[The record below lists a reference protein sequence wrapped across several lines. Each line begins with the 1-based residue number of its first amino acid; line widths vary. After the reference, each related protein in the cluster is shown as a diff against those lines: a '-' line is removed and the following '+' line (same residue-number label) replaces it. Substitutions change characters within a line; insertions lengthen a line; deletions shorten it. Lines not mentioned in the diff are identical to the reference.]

1 MEFKKIQLNGFKSFA
16 DKTNFLIEEGLTGIV
31 GPNGCGKSNI
41 VESLRWVMGETSKSN
56 IVESLRWVM
65 GETSAKSMRGS
76 GMEDVIFN
84 GTSNKASKNI
94 AEVSIDV
101 ENKNN
106 EGPVQY
112 RDLDQIS
119 VRRKIEKDK
128 GSKFYINDKE
138 VRARD
143 AQMFFADLSTGAHS
157 PSMISQGRIG
167 ALVTAKPTDRRAI
180 LEEAAGISGL
190 HVRRH
195 EAELRLGAAENN
207 LKRADE
213 LRRQQEKQLANLQKQ
228 AEEATKYKLISEE
241 IKKIEAGLY
250 YLKLL
255 EIDKEIKIENEINNE
270 AEGEVEG
277 FNNKIKIEN
286 EINNEA
292 EGEVEGFNNKITEL
306 ENLIKIATDKVSPLR
321 EKNIENLSRIQRLNL
336 ELQSLDEENTR
347 IQDEIESINKSIS
360 TLDEDIN
367 RERGI
372 IIDANSNEKRLKE
385 EKADLIEIDSK
396 YFETEKLSNEDLEN
410 AKKELKKEQEAV
422 DEVVNNIAEGS
433 INISLGPIKN
443 VKNSINR
450 AKELINSNEI
460 QQAVTL
466 LDRCNMELDNFLN
479 DLKNEK
485 SRQELL
491 NVNEKSQNI
500 KQLQEKYADAYS
512 KNQSIKNESIK
523 RNERIK
529 TIETEIESW
538 KNLLSNS
545 EKMVAELIERKNK
558 LSDQLKKLE
567 NQPRVQAERKGQI
580 SENLRIS
587 DKEKVDNDIVIE
599 ETDKRIETL
608 RTELNE
614 IQEQSIQIRERKA
627 SSGATIEGL
636 QKRKS
641 DLLDRINSELNLSED
656 NILENSNL
664 NGVEELP
671 NAIDQED
678 ALDKKKQERESL
690 GSVNLKADEETSK
703 YEDEIKKMEQDR
715 SDLVTAIVKLKDSIN
730 ELNQKGRERLIE
742 AFEKVNRKFNEVYTK
757 LFNGGNAKL
766 ELVDSDDPL
775 EAGLEMLVS
784 PPGKRLQSITLLS
797 GGEQALTALSLIFA
811 VFLTN
816 PSPICV
822 LDEVDAPLDDAN
834 VTRFCNLLEELIKI
848 TNTKFII
855 VTHHALTMSKMNRLY
870 GVTMPEKGISQLV
883 AVDLQ
888 KAESMVA

>member
-1 MEFKKIQLNGFKSFA
+1 MDFKKIQLNGFKSFA
-16 DKTNFLIEEGLTGIV
+16 DKTNFMIEDGLTGIV
-31 GPNGCGKSNI
+31 GPNGCG
-41 VESLRWVMGETSKSN
+41 KSN

-76 GMEDVIFN
+76 GMEDVIFS
-84 GTSNKASKNI
+84 GTSNKPSKNI
-94 AEVSIDV
+94 AEVSITV
-101 ENKNN
+101 SKQTN
-106 EGPVQY
+106 EGSVKY
-112 RDLDQIS
+112 KDFDEIN

-157 PSMISQGRIG
+157 PSIISQGRIG
-167 ALVTAKPTDRRAI
+167 SLVTAKPTDRRAI

-195 EAELRLGAAENN
+195 EAEIRLNAAENN

-213 LRRQQEKQLANLQKQ
+213 LRRQQERQLTNLKKQ
-228 AEEATKYKLISEE
+228 AEEASRYKSISNE

-250 YLKLL
+250 YLKLI
-255 EIDKEIKIENEINNE
+255 EIDKEIRVETEINSE
-270 AEGEVEG
+270 AEGEVSG
-277 FNNKIKIEN
+277 FNNKIFEIEN
-286 EINNEA
+286 MI
-292 EGEVEGFNNKITEL
+292 KL
-306 ENLIKIATDKVSPLR
+306 ETDKVTPLR
-321 EKNIENLSRIQRLNL
+321 EKNIESLSRIQRLNL
-336 ELQSLDEENTR
+336 ELQGLDKENTR
-347 IQDEIESINKSIS
+347 IQDEIENIKKTIK
-360 TLDEDIN
+360 TLDDDIS
-367 RERGI
+367 REKGI

-385 EKADLIEIDSK
+385 EKNDLIEIDSK
-396 YFETEKLSNEDLEN
+396 YYETEKRSNEDLNNTRNNLYQKIEN
-410 AKKELKKEQEAV
+410 
-422 DEVVNNIAEGS
+422 I
-433 INISLGPIKN
+433 
-443 VKNSINR
+443 
-450 AKELINSNEI
+450 KELINSSDKDK
-460 QQAVTL
+460 AVSVL
-466 LDRCNMELDNFLN
+466 ENSKILIDEYANSFS
-479 DLKNEK
+479 KN
-485 SRQELL
+485 
-491 NVNEKSQNI
+491 QNI
-500 KQLQEKYADAYS
+500 KRDS
-512 KNQSIKNESIK
+512 VK
-523 RNERIK
+523 RNERISI
-529 TIETEIESW
+529 IEKEIESW

-545 EKMVAELIERKNK
+545 EKMVKELTGRKDK
-558 LSDQLKKLE
+558 LNNQLDKLDS
-567 NQPRVQAERKGQI
+567 QPKLQAEKKGQI

-587 DKEKVDNDIVIE
+587 EKEKKENEDFINS
-599 ETDKRIETL
+599 TDEKIETL
-608 RTELNE
+608 RKQLDE

-627 SSGATIEGL
+627 SSSATIEGL
-636 QKRKS
+636 NKRKD
-641 DLLDRINSELNLSED
+641 DLIDRINSELNLTEE

-664 NGVEELP
+664 FGVEELP
-671 NAIDQED
+671 DAVTQED
-678 ALDKKKQERESL
+678 LLDKKKQEREKF

-703 YEDEIKKMEQDR
+703 YESEIKKMEDDR
-715 SDLVTAIVKLKDSIN
+715 SDLVTAISKLKDSIQ
-730 ELNQKGRERLIE
+730 ELNQKGRERLLE
-742 AFEKVNRKFNEVYTK
+742 AFEKVNRKFNDVYTK

-834 VTRFCNLLEELIKI
+834 VTRFCNLLEELINI
-848 TNTKFII
+848 TSTKFII

>member
-16 DKTNFLIEEGLTGIV
+16 DKTNFLIENGLTGIV
-31 GPNGCGKSNI
+31 GPNGCG
-41 VESLRWVMGETSKSN
+41 KSN

-76 GMEDVIFN
+76 GMEDVIFS

-94 AEVSIDV
+94 AEVSV
-101 ENKNN
+101 TVTNEKN
-106 EGPVQY
+106 EGPIQY
-112 RDLDQIS
+112 RELDEVN

-167 ALVTAKPTDRRAI
+167 AIVTAKPTDRRAI

-195 EAELRLGAAENN
+195 EAELRLSAAENN

-213 LRRQQEKQLANLQKQ
+213 LKRQQERQLVNLQKQ
-228 AEEATKYKLISEE
+228 AEEAARYKNMSED

-255 EIDKEIKIENEINNE
+255 EIDKEIRVENEINVE
-270 AEGEVEG
+270 AETEVTD
-277 FNNKIKIEN
+277 FNK
-286 EINNEA
+286 
-292 EGEVEGFNNKITEL
+292 KITDL
-306 ENLIKIATDKVSPLR
+306 ENLIKSETEKITPLR
-321 EKNIENLSRIQRLNL
+321 EKNIENLSKIQRLNL

-347 IQDEIESINKSIS
+347 IQDEIENIKK
-360 TLDEDIN
+360 TLQTFEEDIG
-367 RERGI
+367 REKGI
-372 IIDANSNEKRLKE
+372 VIDANSNEKRLKE
-385 EKADLIEIDSK
+385 EKNELIEIDSK
-396 YFETEKLSNEDLEN
+396 YYDTEKQSDNDLST
-410 AKKELKKEQEAV
+410 AKEKLQIEIDKV
-422 DEVVNNIAEGS
+422 
-433 INISLGPIKN
+433 
-443 VKNSINR
+443 
-450 AKELINSNEI
+450 KELINSQKNQE
-460 QQAVTL
+460 AL
-466 LDRCNMELDNFLN
+466 SALDNCKILI
-479 DLKNEK
+479 EA
-485 SRQELL
+485 
-491 NVNEKSQNI
+491 
-500 KQLQEKYADAYS
+500 YAGSYS
-512 KNQSIKNESIK
+512 KNENIKKESVK

-529 TIETEIESW
+529 IIDTEIESW
-538 KNLLSNS
+538 KNLLLNS
-545 EKMVAELIERKNK
+545 EKMVTQLTERRSKLNDQLNK
-558 LSDQLKKLE
+558 LD
-567 NQPRVQAERKGQI
+567 NQPKLQAEKKGQI
-580 SENLRIS
+580 TEGLRISEKEKDENEEIINSTDEKIENLRS
-587 DKEKVDNDIVIE
+587 Q
-599 ETDKRIETL
+599 
-608 RTELNE
+608 LNE

-636 QKRKS
+636 KKRKN
-641 DLLDRINSELNLSED
+641 DLVDRINSELNLSEE

-664 NGVEELP
+664 FGIEELP
-671 NAIDQED
+671 DAVNQED
-678 ALDKKKQERESL
+678 LLDKKKQEREKL
-690 GSVNLKADEETSK
+690 GSVNLKADEETNK
-703 YEDEIKKMEQDR
+703 YETEIKKMESDR
-715 SDLVTAIVKLKDSIN
+715 LDLVTAIVKLKESIN

-742 AFEKVNRKFNEVYTK
+742 AFDKVDRKFNEVYTK

-766 ELVDSDDPL
+766 ELVDADDPL

-834 VTRFCNLLEELIKI
+834 VTRFCSLLEELTKI
-848 TNTKFII
+848 TDTKFII

>member
-1 MEFKKIQLNGFKSFA
+1 MK
-16 DKTNFLIEEGLTGIV
+16 
-31 GPNGCGKSNI
+31 
-41 VESLRWVMGETSKSN
+41 
-56 IVESLRWVM
+56 
-65 GETSAKSMRGS
+65 
-76 GMEDVIFN
+76 
-84 GTSNKASKNI
+84 
-94 AEVSIDV
+94 
-101 ENKNN
+101 
-106 EGPVQY
+106 
-112 RDLDQIS
+112 
-119 VRRKIEKDK
+119 
-128 GSKFYINDKE
+128 
-138 VRARD
+138 
-143 AQMFFADLSTGAHS
+143 
-157 PSMISQGRIG
+157 
-167 ALVTAKPTDRRAI
+167 
-180 LEEAAGISGL
+180 
-190 HVRRH
+190 
-195 EAELRLGAAENN
+195 
-207 LKRADE
+207 
-213 LRRQQEKQLANLQKQ
+213 
-228 AEEATKYKLISEE
+228 
-241 IKKIEAGLY
+241 
-250 YLKLL
+250 LKLL
-255 EIDKEIKIENEINNE
+255 KK
-270 AEGEVEG
+270 
-277 FNNKIKIEN
+277 
-286 EINNEA
+286 
-292 EGEVEGFNNKITEL
+292 
-306 ENLIKIATDKVSPLR
+306 S
-321 EKNIENLSRIQRLNL
+321 
-336 ELQSLDEENTR
+336 LQ
-347 IQDEIESINKSIS
+347 
-360 TLDEDIN
+360 TLDEDIS

-385 EKADLIEIDSK
+385 EKTDLIEVDSK
-396 YFETEKLSNEDLEN
+396 YFETEKLSNEELDD
-410 AKKELKKEQEAV
+410 AKNKLKDEQKAV

-433 INISLGPIKN
+433 INISVGPIKN

-450 AKELINSNEI
+450 VKELIDSNEI
-460 QQAVTL
+460 NQAVTL

-485 SRQELL
+485 SREELL
-491 NVNEKSQNI
+491 SVNEKSQNI

-529 TIETEIESW
+529 TIETEVESW
-538 KNLLSNS
+538 KNLLANS
-545 EKMVAELIERKNK
+545 EKMVGELTDRKNK
-558 LSDQLKKLE
+558 LTDQLKELD
-567 NQPRVQAERKGQI
+567 NQPKAQAERKGQI

-587 DKEKVDNDIVIE
+587 DKEKIDNDTVIE
-599 ETDKRIETL
+599 ETDKQIENL
-608 RTELNE
+608 RSQLNE

-627 SSGATIEGL
+627 SSGATVEGL

-641 DLLDRINSELNLSED
+641 DLLDRINSELSLTEE

-664 NGVEELP
+664 NGIEDLP
-671 NAIDQED
+671 NPVDQED
-678 ALDKKKQERESL
+678 SLDKKKQERERL

-703 YEDEIKKMEQDR
+703 YEEEIKKMEQDR
-715 SDLVTAIVKLKDSIN
+715 SDLVTAIIKLKESIN

-834 VTRFCNLLEELIKI
+834 VTRFCSLLEELIKI

>member
-1 MEFKKIQLNGFKSFA
+1 MEFKKIHLNGFKSFA
-16 DKTNFLIEEGLTGIV
+16 DKTNFLIEDGLTGIV
-31 GPNGCGKSNI
+31 GPNGCG
-41 VESLRWVMGETSKSN
+41 KSN

-76 GMEDVIFN
+76 GMEDVIFS
-84 GTSNKASKNI
+84 GTSNKPSKNI
-94 AEVSIDV
+94 AEVSV
-101 ENKNN
+101 QLVNEKN
-106 EGPVQY
+106 EGPIQF
-112 RDLDQIS
+112 RGLNEINI
-119 VRRKIEKDK
+119 RRKIEKDK

-195 EAELRLGAAENN
+195 EAELRLNAAENN

-213 LRRQQEKQLANLQKQ
+213 LKRQQEKQLANLQKQ
-228 AEEATKYKLISEE
+228 AEEANKYKNISNE

-255 EIDKEIKIENEINNE
+255 EIDKEIKVENEINTE
-270 AEGEVEG
+270 AEGEVSDY
-277 FNNKIKIEN
+277 NTKISD
-286 EINNEA
+286 
-292 EGEVEGFNNKITEL
+292 F
-306 ENLIKIATDKVSPLR
+306 ENLIKMETDKVLPLR
-321 EKNIENLSRIQRLNL
+321 EKNIENLSKIQRLNL
-336 ELQSLDEENTR
+336 ELQNLDEENTR
-347 IQDEIESINKSIS
+347 IQDEIENIKKSLQ
-360 TLDEDIN
+360 TLDDDIN
-367 RERGI
+367 REKGI
-372 IIDANSNEKRLKE
+372 VIDANSNEKRLKE
-385 EKADLIEIDSK
+385 EKNELIEIDSK
-396 YFETEKLSNEDLEN
+396 YYETEKNSNTDLDNIKNKLDSEIDQI
-410 AKKELKKEQEAV
+410 KELINLKKNQEAV
-422 DEVVNNIAEGS
+422 DAINNFKIIIE
-433 INISLGPIKN
+433 
-443 VKNSINR
+443 
-450 AKELINSNEI
+450 E
-460 QQAVTL
+460 
-466 LDRCNMELDNFLN
+466 
-479 DLKNEK
+479 
-485 SRQELL
+485 
-491 NVNEKSQNI
+491 
-500 KQLQEKYADAYS
+500 YADSYS
-512 KNQSIKNESIK
+512 KNQNIKNESIK
-523 RNERIK
+523 RKERID
-529 TIETEIESW
+529 IIDQEIKSW

-545 EKMVAELIERKNK
+545 EKMVAELSDRKNK
-558 LSDQLKKLE
+558 LNSQLEKLD
-567 NQPRVQAERKGQI
+567 NQPKLQAEKKGQI
-580 SENLRIS
+580 SEGLRIS
-587 DKEKVDNDIVIE
+587 EEEKNENDIIINT
-599 ETDKRIETL
+599 TDEKIVSL
-608 RTELNE
+608 RAQLNE

-636 QKRKS
+636 KKRKM
-641 DLLDRINSELNLSED
+641 DLIDRINSELNLTEE

-664 NGVEELP
+664 YGAEELP
-671 NAIDQED
+671 DAVNQED
-678 ALDKKKQERESL
+678 LLDKKKQEREKL
-690 GSVNLKADEETSK
+690 GSVNLKADEETNK
-703 YEDEIKKMEQDR
+703 YETEIKKMEQDR
-715 SDLVTAIVKLKDSIN
+715 VDLVTAIMKLKNSIN
-730 ELNQKGRERLIE
+730 ELNQKGRERLID

-834 VTRFCNLLEELIKI
+834 VTRFCSLLEELIKI
-848 TNTKFII
+848 TNTKFVI

>member
-16 DKTNFLIEEGLTGIV
+16 EKTNFLIEHGLTGIV
-31 GPNGCGKSNI
+31 GPNGCG
-41 VESLRWVMGETSKSN
+41 KSN

-84 GTSNKASKNI
+84 GTSNKSSKNI
-94 AEVSIDV
+94 AEVSISVD
-101 ENKNN
+101 NASHD
-106 EGPVQY
+106 GPMQY
-112 RDLDQIS
+112 KDLDHIE

-180 LEEAAGISGL
+180 LEEAANISGL

-195 EAELRLGAAENN
+195 EAELRLNAAETN

-255 EIDKEIKIENEINNE
+255 DIDNEIRIENEINNE
-270 AEGEVEG
+270 AGGEVNT
-277 FNNKIKIEN
+277 FNQQISQFENSIK
-286 EINNEA
+286 
-292 EGEVEGFNNKITEL
+292 TE
-306 ENLIKIATDKVSPLR
+306 TDKVSPLR

-336 ELQSLDEENTR
+336 ELQSLDEENVRT
-347 IQDEIESINKSIS
+347 QDEIENFKKSLKTIE
-360 TLDEDIN
+360 EDID
-367 RERGI
+367 REKGI
-372 IIDANSNEKRLKE
+372 VIDANSNEKRLKE
-385 EKADLIEIDSK
+385 EKSELIEIDSK
-396 YFETEKLSNEDLEN
+396 YFETEKLSNEDLEE
-410 AKKELKKEQEAV
+410 AKNKLKNEQKAV
-422 DEVVNNIAEGS
+422 DEIIKIFASAN
-433 INISLGPIKN
+433 INISIDPITEVIRTIEK
-443 VKNSINR
+443 
-450 AKELINSNEI
+450 AKELINDNETNKAI
-460 QQAVTL
+460 TL
-466 LDRCNMELDNFLN
+466 LDRSKIELNNFLN
-479 DLKNEK
+479 SLENDASKNK
-485 SRQELL
+485 LTS
-491 NVNEKSQNI
+491 VNEKNENI
-500 KQLQEKYADAYS
+500 KLLQENYADSFS
-512 KNQSIKNESIK
+512 KNQSIKKESIK
-523 RNERIK
+523 RNERIRA
-529 TIETEIESW
+529 IETEIDSW

-545 EKMVAELIERKNK
+545 EKMVKELSERKNK
-558 LSDQLKKLE
+558 LSIQLNDRDK
-567 NQPRVQAERKGQI
+567 QPQIQAEKKGQI
-580 SENLRIS
+580 SEGLRIAEN
-587 DKEKVDNDIVIE
+587 EKIE
-599 ETDKRIETL
+599 NEKIIDETDKKIDSQRIL
-608 RTELNE
+608 LNE
-614 IQEQSIQIRERKA
+614 IQERSIQIRERKA

-636 QKRKS
+636 KKRKN
-641 DLLDRINSELNLSED
+641 DLLDRVQSELNLKED
-656 NILENSNL
+656 DILENSSL
-664 NGVEELP
+664 NGVENLP
-671 NAIDQED
+671 DSVEQEEI
-678 ALDKKKQERESL
+678 LDKKKREREKL
-690 GSVNLKADEETSK
+690 GSVNLRADEETNK
-703 YEDEIKKMEQDR
+703 YQIEIKKMEQDR
-715 SDLVTAIVKLKDSIN
+715 QDLVSAIIKLKESIN
-730 ELNQKGRERLIE
+730 ELNQKGRQRLLE

-757 LFNGGNAKL
+757 LFNGGSAKL

-834 VTRFCNLLEELIKI
+834 VTRFCNLLEELTKI

-870 GVTMPEKGISQLV
+870 GVTMPDKGISQLV

>member
-41 VESLRWVMGETSKSN
+41 VESLRWVMGETS
-56 IVESLRWVM
+56 
-65 GETSAKSMRGS
+65 AKSMRGS
-76 GMEDVIFN
+76 GMEDVIFS
-84 GTSNKASKNI
+84 GTSNKTSKNI
-94 AEVSIDV
+94 AEVSV
-101 ENKNN
+101 TVANENN
-106 EGPVQY
+106 EGPIQF
-112 RDLDQIS
+112 RELDEIN
-119 VRRKIEKDK
+119 VKRKIEKDK

-195 EAELRLGAAENN
+195 EAELRLSAAENN

-228 AEEATKYKLISEE
+228 AEEATKYKNISDE

-255 EIDKEIKIENEINNE
+255 EIDKEIKVENEINTE
-270 AEGEVEG
+270 AEGEVSG
-277 FNNKIKIEN
+277 FNHQISELEKKIKSETD
-286 EINNEA
+286 
-292 EGEVEGFNNKITEL
+292 KIT
-306 ENLIKIATDKVSPLR
+306 PLR
-321 EKNIENLSRIQRLNL
+321 EKNIENLSKIQRLNL
-336 ELQSLDEENTR
+336 ELQSLDEQNTR
-347 IQDEIESINKSIS
+347 VQEEIENIKKSLQ
-360 TLDEDIN
+360 TYDDDIN
-367 RERGI
+367 REKGI
-372 IIDANSNEKRLKE
+372 VIDANSNEKRLKE
-385 EKADLIEIDSK
+385 EKNELIEIDSK
-396 YFETEKLSNEDLEN
+396 YYETEKKSNEDLESV
-410 AKKELKKEQEAV
+410 KKRLNLEIEK
-422 DEVVNNIAEGS
+422 I
-433 INISLGPIKN
+433 
-443 VKNSINR
+443 
-450 AKELINSNEI
+450 KELIN
-460 QQAVTL
+460 
-466 LDRCNMELDNFLN
+466 
-479 DLKNEK
+479 
-485 SRQELL
+485 
-491 NVNEKSQNI
+491 
-500 KQLQEKYADAYS
+500 LQEKKGAIDLIDKFKILIDEYADSYS
-512 KNQSIKNESIK
+512 KNQNIKKDSIK
-523 RNERIK
+523 RNERINIIDK
-529 TIETEIESW
+529 EIESW

-545 EKMVAELIERKNK
+545 QKMVTELSGRKNK
-558 LSDQLKKLE
+558 LNLQLEKLD
-567 NQPRVQAERKGQI
+567 NQPKLQAEKKGQI
-580 SENLRIS
+580 SEGLRIAE
-587 DKEKVDNDIVIE
+587 KEKMENETIISTTDNLIE
-599 ETDKRIETL
+599 SL
-608 RTELNE
+608 RNQLNE

-636 QKRKS
+636 KKRKN
-641 DLLDRINSELNLSED
+641 DLVDRINSELNLNEE

-664 NGVEELP
+664 FGKDELP
-671 NAIDQED
+671 DAVNQED
-678 ALDKKKQERESL
+678 LLDKRKQEREKL
-690 GSVNLKADEETSK
+690 GSVNLKADEETNK
-703 YEDEIKKMEQDR
+703 YETEIKKMEKDR
-715 SDLVTAIVKLKDSIN
+715 ADLVTAIVKLKDSIN
-730 ELNQKGRERLIE
+730 ELNEKGRERLIE
-742 AFEKVNRKFNEVYTK
+742 AFEKVNRKFNEVYTR

-797 GGEQALTALSLIFA
+797 GGEQALTALSLVFA

-834 VTRFCNLLEELIKI
+834 VTRFCSLLEELTNI

>member
-16 DKTNFLIEEGLTGIV
+16 DKTNFLIEDGLTGIV
-31 GPNGCGKSNI
+31 GPNGCG
-41 VESLRWVMGETSKSN
+41 KSN

-76 GMEDVIFN
+76 GMEDVIFS

-94 AEVSIDV
+94 AEVSV
-101 ENKNN
+101 SVANKNN
-106 EGPVQY
+106 EGPVQF
-112 RDLDQIS
+112 RELDEVNI
-119 VRRKIEKDK
+119 RRKIEKDK

-167 ALVTAKPTDRRAI
+167 NLVTAKPTDRRAI

-195 EAELRLGAAENN
+195 EAELRLSAAENN

-228 AEEATKYKLISEE
+228 AEEATKYKNVSDE

-255 EIDKEIKIENEINNE
+255 EIDKEIRIENEINTE
-270 AEGEVEG
+270 AEVEVSG
-277 FNNKIKIEN
+277 FNDKIS
-286 EINNEA
+286 
-292 EGEVEGFNNKITEL
+292 EL
-306 ENLIKIATDKVSPLR
+306 ENLIKNETDKVSPLR
-321 EKNIENLSRIQRLNL
+321 EKNIENLSKIQRLNL
-336 ELQSLDEENTR
+336 ELQGLDEENTR
-347 IQDEIESINKSIS
+347 IQDEIENIKKSLQ
-360 TLDEDIN
+360 TFDDDII
-367 RERGI
+367 REKGI

-385 EKADLIEIDSK
+385 EKGELIEIDSK
-396 YFETEKLSNEDLEN
+396 YYETEKKSNEDLDN
-410 AKKELKKEQEAV
+410 ANNKLK
-422 DEVVNNIAEGS
+422 DE
-433 INISLGPIKN
+433 
-443 VKNSINR
+443 
-450 AKELINSNEI
+450 
-460 QQAVTL
+460 
-466 LDRCNMELDNFLN
+466 ME
-479 DLKNEK
+479 K
-485 SRQELL
+485 
-491 NVNEKSQNI
+491 I
-500 KQLQEKYADAYS
+500 KQLINLQKNEEAINVLDNYKKTIDEYADSYS
-512 KNQSIKNESIK
+512 KNQNIKKESVK
-523 RNERIK
+523 RNERINI
-529 TIETEIESW
+529 IEKEIESW
-538 KNLLSNS
+538 KKLLSNS
-545 EKMVAELIERKNK
+545 EKMVNELSERKNK
-558 LSDQLKKLE
+558 LDLQLNKLD
-567 NQPRVQAERKGQI
+567 NQPKLQAEKKGQI
-580 SENLRIS
+580 SEGLRIS
-587 DKEKVDNDIVIE
+587 EQEKEQNESIINLTDEKIE
-599 ETDKRIETL
+599 SL
-608 RTELNE
+608 RTQLNE

-627 SSGATIEGL
+627 SSGATVEGL
-636 QKRKS
+636 KKRKN
-641 DLLDRINSELNLSED
+641 DLVDRISSELNLIED

-664 NGVEELP
+664 FGKEELP
-671 NAIDQED
+671 DAVNQED
-678 ALDKKKQERESL
+678 LLDKKKQEREKL

-703 YEDEIKKMEQDR
+703 YETEIKKMEQDR
-715 SDLVTAIVKLKDSIN
+715 ADLVTAIVKLKDSIN

-742 AFEKVNRKFNEVYTK
+742 AFDKVNRKFNEVYTK

-834 VTRFCNLLEELIKI
+834 VTRFCNLLEELTKI

-870 GVTMPEKGISQLV
+870 GVSMPEKGISQLV

-888 KAESMVA
+888 KAENMVA

>member
-1 MEFKKIQLNGFKSFA
+1 MDFKKIQLNGFKSFA
-16 DKTNFLIEEGLTGIV
+16 DKSNFIIEDGLTGIV
-31 GPNGCGKSNI
+31 GPNGCG
-41 VESLRWVMGETSKSN
+41 KSN

-76 GMEDVIFN
+76 GMEDVIFS
-84 GTSNKASKNI
+84 GTSNKPSKNI
-94 AEVSIDV
+94 AEVSVTISKQA
-101 ENKNN
+101 E

-112 RDLDQIS
+112 RELEEINI
-119 VRRKIEKDK
+119 RRKIEKDK

-167 ALVTAKPTDRRAI
+167 ALVTAKPADRRAI

-195 EAELRLGAAENN
+195 EAELRLNAAENN

-213 LRRQQEKQLANLQKQ
+213 LRRQQEKQLTNLKKQ
-228 AEEATKYKLISEE
+228 AEEATKYKNISDE

-250 YLKLL
+250 YLKLI
-255 EIDKEIKIENEINNE
+255 EIDKEIRVETEINSE
-270 AEGEVEG
+270 AMDEVTG
-277 FNNKIKIEN
+277 FNDKISKI
-286 EINNEA
+286 
-292 EGEVEGFNNKITEL
+292 
-306 ENLIKIATDKVSPLR
+306 ENLIKLELDKVTPLR
-321 EKNIENLSRIQRLNL
+321 EKNIESLSRIQRLNL
-336 ELQSLDEENTR
+336 ELQGLDKENTR
-347 IQDEIESINKSIS
+347 IQDEIENIKKTLQ
-360 TLDEDIN
+360 TLDDDIN
-367 RERGI
+367 REKGI

-385 EKADLIEIDSK
+385 EKKELIEIDSK
-396 YFETEKLSNEDLEN
+396 YYETEKKSNEDL
-410 AKKELKKEQEAV
+410 
-422 DEVVNNIAEGS
+422 NNS
-433 INISLGPIKN
+433 
-443 VKNSINR
+443 KNSLHQEIEKI
-450 AKELINSNEI
+450 KELIKSNQNENAI
-460 QQAVTL
+460 NTL
-466 LDRCNMELDNFLN
+466 ESSKLLIDEYANIFS
-479 DLKNEK
+479 KN
-485 SRQELL
+485 
-491 NVNEKSQNI
+491 QNI
-500 KQLQEKYADAYS
+500 KK
-512 KNQSIKNESIK
+512 ESVK
-523 RNERIK
+523 RNERISV
-529 TIETEIESW
+529 IEKEIESW

-545 EKMVAELIERKNK
+545 KKMVDELTGRKDK
-558 LSDQLKKLE
+558 LNNQLHQLDSQPKL
-567 NQPRVQAERKGQI
+567 QAEKKGQI
-580 SENLRIS
+580 SEGLRIS
-587 DKEKVDNDIVIE
+587 EKEKNENEIIINN
-599 ETDKRIETL
+599 TDEKIDTL
-608 RTELNE
+608 RNQLDE

-636 QKRKS
+636 KKRKD
-641 DLLDRINSELNLSED
+641 DLIDRVGSELNLTEK

-664 NGVEELP
+664 FGVEELP
-671 NAIDQED
+671 DAVIQED
-678 ALDKKKQERESL
+678 LLDKKKQEREKF

-703 YEDEIKKMEQDR
+703 YEYEIKKMEEDR
-715 SDLVTAIVKLKDSIN
+715 LDLVTAISKLKESIQ
-730 ELNQKGRERLIE
+730 ELNQKGRERLLE

-834 VTRFCNLLEELIKI
+834 VSRFCKLLEELISI

>member
-16 DKTNFLIEEGLTGIV
+16 DKTNFLIEDGLTGIV
-31 GPNGCGKSNI
+31 GPNGCG
-41 VESLRWVMGETSKSN
+41 KSN

-112 RDLDQIS
+112 RELDQIS

-270 AEGEVEG
+270 AGGEVEG
-277 FNNKIKIEN
+277 FNNKI
-286 EINNEA
+286 A
-292 EGEVEGFNNKITEL
+292 EL
-306 ENLIKIATDKVSPLR
+306 ENLIKTATEKVSPLR

-347 IQDEIESINKSIS
+347 IQDEIESISKSIK

-385 EKADLIEIDSK
+385 EKADLIEVDSK

-422 DEVVNNIAEGS
+422 DEVISTIAEGTL
-433 INISLGPIKN
+433 NISVGPIKN

-450 AKELINSNEI
+450 VKELIDINEI
-460 QQAVTL
+460 NQAVTL
-466 LDRCNMELDNFLN
+466 LDRCNIELDNFLN

-491 NVNEKSQNI
+491 SVNEKSQNI

-545 EKMVAELIERKNK
+545 EKMVAELTERKNK
-558 LSDQLKKLE
+558 LSAQLKELD

-587 DKEKVDNDIVIE
+587 DKEKIDNDAIIE
-599 ETDKRIETL
+599 ETDNKIETL
-608 RTELNE
+608 RNELNE

-664 NGVEELP
+664 FGAEELP
-671 NAIDQED
+671 DAIDQED

>member
-16 DKTNFLIEEGLTGIV
+16 DKTNFLIENGLTGIV
-31 GPNGCGKSNI
+31 GPNGCG
-41 VESLRWVMGETSKSN
+41 KSN

-76 GMEDVIFN
+76 GMEDVIFS

-94 AEVSIDV
+94 AEVSV
-101 ENKNN
+101 TVTNEKN
-106 EGPVQY
+106 EGPIQY
-112 RDLDQIS
+112 RELDEVN

-167 ALVTAKPTDRRAI
+167 AIVTAKPADRRAI

-195 EAELRLGAAENN
+195 EAELRLNAAENN

-213 LRRQQEKQLANLQKQ
+213 LRRQQERQLVNLQKQ
-228 AEEATKYKLISEE
+228 AEEAARYKNMSEE

-255 EIDKEIKIENEINNE
+255 EIDKEIKIENEINVE
-270 AEGEVEG
+270 AETEVTD
-277 FNNKIKIEN
+277 FNNKI
-286 EINNEA
+286 A
-292 EGEVEGFNNKITEL
+292 DL
-306 ENLIKIATDKVSPLR
+306 ENLIKTETEKVTPLR
-321 EKNIENLSRIQRLNL
+321 EKNIENLSKIQRLNL

-347 IQDEIESINKSIS
+347 IQDEIENIKK
-360 TLDEDIN
+360 TLQTFEEDIG
-367 RERGI
+367 REKGI
-372 IIDANSNEKRLKE
+372 VIDANSNEKRLKE
-385 EKADLIEIDSK
+385 EKNELIEIDSK
-396 YFETEKLSNEDLEN
+396 YYDTEKQSDNDLNTSKDKLQSEIE
-410 AKKELKKEQEAV
+410 KV
-422 DEVVNNIAEGS
+422 
-433 INISLGPIKN
+433 
-443 VKNSINR
+443 
-450 AKELINSNEI
+450 KELINSQKNQEAI
-460 QQAVTL
+460 SA
-466 LDRCNMELDNFLN
+466 LDNC
-479 DLKNEK
+479 K
-485 SRQELL
+485 LL
-491 NVNEKSQNI
+491 IEA
-500 KQLQEKYADAYS
+500 YAGSYS
-512 KNQSIKNESIK
+512 KNENIKKESVK

-529 TIETEIESW
+529 VIDTEIESW
-538 KNLLSNS
+538 KNLLLNS
-545 EKMVAELIERKNK
+545 EKMVSQLTERRSK
-558 LSDQLKKLE
+558 LNDQLSKLD
-567 NQPRVQAERKGQI
+567 NQPKLQAEKKGQI
-580 SENLRIS
+580 TEGLRISEEEKKENEEIINSTDEKIENLRS
-587 DKEKVDNDIVIE
+587 Q
-599 ETDKRIETL
+599 
-608 RTELNE
+608 LNE

-627 SSGATIEGL
+627 SSGATVEGL
-636 QKRKS
+636 KKRKN
-641 DLLDRINSELNLSED
+641 DLIDRINSELNLSEE

-664 NGVEELP
+664 FGVEELP
-671 NAIDQED
+671 DAVNQED
-678 ALDKKKQERESL
+678 LLDKKKQEREKL
-690 GSVNLKADEETSK
+690 GSVNLKADEETNK
-703 YEDEIKKMEQDR
+703 YETEIKKMESDR
-715 SDLVTAIVKLKDSIN
+715 VDLVTAIIKLKESIN

-742 AFEKVNRKFNEVYTK
+742 AFDKVDRKFNEVYTK
-757 LFNGGNAKL
+757 LFNGGSAKL
-766 ELVDSDDPL
+766 ELVDADDPL

-834 VTRFCNLLEELIKI
+834 VTRFCNLLDELTKI
-848 TNTKFII
+848 TDTKFII